1 MRPAAALVLDLD
13 TALRRFETVTVTARG
28 EAGRLRRRALGAAD
42 DVRAAAVRLA
52 VVEAAMAADASP
64 AGAAEALTALLA
76 RLRETG
82 ALDWSEI
89 VAICNSVADTV
100 PPGPRR
106 AS

>member
-13 TALRRFETVTVTARG
+13 TALRRFETATIAARG
-28 EAGRLRRRALGAAD
+28 DAGRLRRRALSAAD

-52 VVEAAMAADASP
+52 LAEAAMVADTSP
-64 AGAAEALTALLA
+64 AGAAASLKELLA

-82 ALDWSEI
+82 ALDWSDI
-89 VAICNSVADTV
+89 VGICNGVADTV

-106 AS
+106 PS